1 MLMLLF
7 YNDDIDN
14 IRASMDNLRMLKIAY
29 DYGVD
34 LNQLKTGEDQW
45 IIDNSY
51 HYGVGGSCLF
61 FTLIRLIYSEIGI
74 NVDDTSEENKDEIVY
89 QFSGTELRELMREDD
104 FGSNMGSFLTIV
116 HCDYSSSHMEI
127 KLNQDFNRIILTI
140 EDYAGYFSFYLEHI
154 IKMVVKMK
162 SLMERKTVNRA

>member
-1 MLMLLF
+1 MLLF
-7 YNDDIDN
+7 YDNDVDN

-29 DYGVD
+29 DFGVD
-34 LNQLKTGEDQW
+34 LNQLKTGEEQW

-61 FTLIRLIYSEIGI
+61 FTLIRLMYSEIGI
-74 NVDDTSEENKDEIVY
+74 TVDDTSDDNKDEIIY
-89 QFSGTELRELMREDD
+89 QFSGTIIRDLMSEDD
-104 FGSNMGSFLTIV
+104 FGSNMSSFLTIV
-116 HCDYSSSHMEI
+116 HCDYSPSHMEI
-127 KLNQDFNRIILTI
+127 KLSQDFKMIVLTI

-162 SLMERKTVNRA
+162 SLMERNSIIRA